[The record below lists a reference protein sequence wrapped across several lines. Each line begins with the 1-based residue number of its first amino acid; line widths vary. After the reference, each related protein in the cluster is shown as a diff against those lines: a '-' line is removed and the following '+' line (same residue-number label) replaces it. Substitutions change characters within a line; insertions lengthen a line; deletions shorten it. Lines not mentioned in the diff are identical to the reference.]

1 MASDP
6 GAEGKEFVE
15 NYQKKFNSSPGKGEL
30 VIFEAINLIAAAMD
44 KARTDSD
51 YDKISKVIRENS
63 WPSPRGLLKFDEKG
77 RARAPYFYI
86 QRVENGAVVQVERV
100 SSN

>member
-1 MASDP
+1 
-6 GAEGKEFVE
+6 
-15 NYQKKFNSSPGKGEL
+15 